1 MTFSHLAPSVLQ
13 PDELKLVQG
22 VFDRI
27 TSQRWFSQ
35 YPSRRADFARYVLTM
50 YMLGPVFPEKLV
62 SLCTLAAR
70 THYITSDAHLGG
82 RRILIVDDDYYTA
95 KEAAEA
101 ERSGCDRRGALFQP
115 VGRHGCRGPDTE
127 LDGALLDVDLNGEMV
142 FPVAG
147 FLRCMVCRLRL

>member
-50 YMLGPVFPEKLV
+50 YMRGPVFPEKLE

-101 ERSGCDRRGALFQP
+101 LSVLGATV
-115 VGRHGCRGPDTE
+115 VGPYSNLSDAM
-127 LDGALLDVDLNGEMV
+127 D
-142 FPVAG
+142 VAG
-147 FLRCMVCRLRL
+147 QTWSSTVHCSTSI